1 MASWMVHL
9 RVADKLLSRLDGID
23 ETAFV
28 VGNIAPDS
36 GVPNSDWTEFHPPKT
51 VSHFYKK
58 NEDGIYVD
66 IDVFCNRYF
75 NANVIKTYNKK
86 EFSFFL
92 GYYVHLLTDMRWITD
107 IAGALKRDYPD
118 EYENDNNN
126 LIWKAKSDWYDL
138 DFLYLRQHPDFR
150 AFAIYENAVGFENE
164 FMDIFSKD
172 AFDNRRQYICGF
184 YRGDGHGDLYR
195 EYKYL
200 TQNQADDFVKNTSEM
215 IFKQICDLLVR

>member
-126 LIWKAKSDWYDL
+126 LIWKAKGDWYDL

-215 IFKQICDLLVR
+215 IFKQTCDLLVR

>member
-9 RVADKLLSRLDGID
+9 RVADKLLSRLDNID

-66 IDVFCNRYF
+66 IDVFCERYF
-75 NANVIKTYNKK
+75 SPDVIKTYNKR

-107 IAGALKRDYPD
+107 IAGALKKDYPE
-118 EYENDNNN
+118 EYENDNNS
-126 LIWKAKSDWYDL
+126 LIWKAKGDWYDL

-164 FMDIFSKD
+164 FMDIFSSD

-195 EYKYL
+195 KYKYL
-200 TQNQADDFVKNTSEM
+200 TQKQADDFVAETSKL
-215 IFKQICDLLVR
+215 IFEQICDFVK